1 MGPCEH
7 VDRDFMWKPWAQMAA
22 VADPPPAM
30 GHAMSLAVMMIG
42 SVGPCDPIDKDIIAN
57 NTVALLLAMGQC
69 DVIGSDD
76 DWFYG
81 PM

>member
-1 MGPCEH
+1 
-7 VDRDFMWKPWAQMAA
+7 
-22 VADPPPAM
+22 M
-30 GHAMSLAVMMIG
+30 GHAMSSAVMMIG